1 MTLVLQ
7 TQTSQLILMTL
18 HVKRPFS
25 KTGSTLDGGVCYN
38 RGASHENH
46 GHPAFV
52 LNKQLTH

>member
-46 GHPAFV
+46 GHPGFCAE
-52 LNKQLTH
+52 